1 VLFQPGRHGSPG
13 AFDIATKL
21 FDEGENY
28 MTATATVTQLTP
40 QHTTRDWVDTA
51 RDLAARFAARAR
63 TADETDTF
71 VTENYAD
78 LKAAGF
84 FSAHVPA
91 ELGGGGASYT
101 TLCAMVREI
110 AKGCGA
116 TGLAF
121 SMHSH
126 QVAVAAWRWQNQK
139 APLEPL
145 LRRIANEQIVILS
158 SGGSDWLESG
168 GKAERVEG
176 GFKITAR
183 KGFASGAPAASLLM
197 TSAVFDDPQAGPTVL
212 HFGVPLK
219 AEGVKLEETW
229 RAMGMRG
236 TGSHDIVLDGFFLAD
251 AAVGG
256 KRPRGKWHMLFHIIS
271 KLAFPLIY
279 SAYTGV
285 AEAARDAAM
294 AAAKTHGD
302 SQDMHLRA
310 GTVENTLMA
319 TQLAYQHMVDLGTDP
334 AAAPGPETT
343 NRIFIAR
350 TLVAESATKTVEAA
364 LELVGGPGF
373 RRDLPIERMFR
384 DIQGARFHPLR
395 EDVQKRMAGRLALG
409 RDIDG

>member
-1 VLFQPGRHGSPG
+1 MN
-13 AFDIATKL
+13 
-21 FDEGENY
+21 EGENRT
-28 MTATATVTQLTP
+28 TATATVTPLTP
-40 QHTTRDWVDTA
+40 HRADKDWIETA
-51 RDLAARFAARAR
+51 RDLATKFAARAR
-63 TADETDTF
+63 HADEGDAF
-71 VTENYAD
+71 VAENYAD
-78 LKAAGF
+78 LRAAGF

-91 ELGGGGASYT
+91 ELGGGGADYV

-139 APLEPL
+139 APLEAL
-145 LRRIANEQIVILS
+145 LRRVATEQIVILS

-168 GKAERVEG
+168 GRAEKVEG

-183 KGFASGAPAASLLM
+183 KGFASGAPAAALLM
-197 TSAVFDDPQAGPTVL
+197 TSAVYDDPQAGPTVL

-219 AEGVKLEETW
+219 AEGVRLEETW

-285 AEAARDAAM
+285 AEGARDAAM
-294 AAAKTHGD
+294 AAAKGQKEFRR
-302 SQDMHLRA
+302 SLRA
-310 GTVENTLMA
+310 RGRGRERDDRHAPRARAHAGAGV
-319 TQLAYQHMVDLGTDP
+319 QHDSGAGAGDDQQHLHRAPAHRRKRDP
-334 AAAPGPETT
+334 HG
-343 NRIFIAR
+343 R
-350 TLVAESATKTVEAA
+350 
-364 LELVGGPGF
+364 GGAG
-373 RRDLPIERMFR
+373 
-384 DIQGARFHPLR
+384 
-395 EDVQKRMAGRLALG
+395 AGRWAGLSPRPADRADVPRRARGAIPSVARKCAAEDGGRQALG
-409 RDIDG
+409 RDMDE

>member
-1 VLFQPGRHGSPG
+1 
-13 AFDIATKL
+13 
-21 FDEGENY
+21 
-28 MTATATVTQLTP
+28 MTAIATVTPLTP
-40 QHTTRDWVDTA
+40 HQASKDWIGAA
-51 RDLAARFAARAR
+51 RELSTRFAARAR
-63 TADETDTF
+63 NADESDAF
-71 VTENYAD
+71 VAENYAD
-78 LKAAGF
+78 LKAGGF
-84 FSAHVPA
+84 FSALVPA
-91 ELGGGGASYT
+91 ELGGGGADYV
-101 TLCAMVREI
+101 TLCAIVREL

-145 LRRIANEQIVILS
+145 LRRVANEQIVILS

-168 GKAERVEG
+168 GRAERVEG

-197 TSAVFDDPQAGPTVL
+197 TSAVYDDPQAGPTVL
-212 HFGVPLK
+212 HFGVPLN
-219 AEGVKLEETW
+219 AVGVRIEETW

-251 AAVGG
+251 AAIGG

-271 KLAFPLIY
+271 KIAFPIIY
-279 SAYTGV
+279 GAYTGV
-285 AEAARDAAM
+285 AEGARDAAM
-294 AAAKTHGD
+294 AAAKGQAD
-302 SQDMHLRA
+302 SADLFGRA
-310 GTVENTLMA
+310 GKVDNAMA
-319 TQLAYQHMVDLGTDP
+319 ATRLAYARLLELGASA

-343 NRIFIAR
+343 NNIFIAR
-350 TLVAESATKTVEAA
+350 QLTAESAIRTVEAA
-364 LELVGGPGF
+364 LELVGGPGY

-384 DIQGARFHPLR
+384 DVQGARFHPLR
-395 EDVQKRMAGRLALG
+395 ESAQLRMAGRLALG